1 MKGTNTCLT
10 SCRDGQDHSILY
22 NALFYTK
29 LKAKTVVIVYQD
41 FVLDIKKLKQWP
53 PTRIRLIIANP

>member
-10 SCRDGQDHSILY
+10 SCRDGQDHSILN

-41 FVLDIKKLKQWP
+41 FVLDNL
-53 PTRIRLIIANP
+53 R